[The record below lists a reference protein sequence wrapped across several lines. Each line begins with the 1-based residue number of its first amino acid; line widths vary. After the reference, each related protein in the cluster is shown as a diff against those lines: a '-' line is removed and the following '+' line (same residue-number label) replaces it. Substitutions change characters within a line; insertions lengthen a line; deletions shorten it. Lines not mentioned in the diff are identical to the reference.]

1 MQNQLDLNFI
11 GKQLHSQIREM
22 FSIFLF
28 VPSLFRYIS
37 SAPAGP
43 SGTDP
48 ENDPENDPE
57 TDPETDPENDPEN
70 NPENDPENLISNYF
84 CY

>member
-1 MQNQLDLNFI
+1 MAPSEFELIFI
-11 GKQLHSQIREM
+11 GKQLHSQIPEM
-22 FSIFLF
+22 LSIFLF

-57 TDPETDPENDPEN
+57 TDPETDPEN
-70 NPENDPENLISNYF
+70 LIFNYF

>member
-28 VPSLFRYIS
+28 VLSLFRYIS

-57 TDPETDPENDPEN
+57 IDPKNDPEN
-70 NPENDPENLISNYF
+70 NPKNDPENLISNYF